1 MWLRRPKDQATRPGR
16 ISAKLLILCS
26 IATIAGFSAVCGSVM
41 LDMRRGEQAL
51 ALQTM
56 ENLATT
62 IDSDISRNVELYDL
76 SLRNVANNMIE
87 PGLAGVDKQLL
98 YLVLF
103 DHAATAKH
111 FGAIQVFDAAGNIV
125 HDSATL
131 TPKPE
136 NSADELF
143 FQVHRD
149 KPDVGLFIGRPGLHR
164 GAYSIV
170 LSRRITGKDGAFLGV
185 VVGSLRFSYFH
196 DLFGRLSLA
205 PEDVITVIR
214 GDGVVIMR
222 TPFDLDVI
230 GKDLSQGDG
239 VRRVLAEQSGSFS
252 GSGAVDPIARLY
264 TWRDSSRPLIAIVG
278 KSWTDIFAI
287 WRRQALRVGGIM
299 LALIA
304 FVTGA
309 TLILVREIKRR
320 ERAEDKLADLAIT
333 DALTGLRNRRKFDQV
348 IQQEWLC
355 AHRRQ
360 EPLALLMIDADHFKT
375 YNDMFGHQAGD
386 QLLIRIASSIAGAAQ
401 RSGDCAARYGGEEF
415 AVLLSG
421 LSVDAALAVGENI
434 RTNVEMLSAEKWAT
448 TVSVGVAS
456 IVPNASLQPTDLV
469 EAADKA
475 LYEAKSRGRNQ
486 SVATPRE
493 TLSRVA

>member
-1 MWLRRPKDQATRPGR
+1 MWFRRPKDQATPSGR
-16 ISAKLLILCS
+16 ISARLLILCS

-41 LDMRRGEQAL
+41 FDMRRGEQAL

-62 IDSDISRNVELYDL
+62 IDSDISRNIELYDL

-87 PGLAGVDKQLL
+87 PELSGVDKRLL
-98 YLVLF
+98 YLILF

-111 FGAIQVFDAAGNIV
+111 FGAIQVFNAAGGLV
-125 HDSATL
+125 HDSASL
-131 TPKPE
+131 DPKPE
-136 NSADELF
+136 NRADEDY
-143 FQVHRD
+143 FQIHRD
-149 KPDVGLFIGRPGLHR
+149 NPNVGLFIGRPGLHR
-164 GAYSIV
+164 GAYSVV

-196 DLFGRLSLA
+196 DLFGRLNLA
-205 PEDVITVIR
+205 PDDVITVLR
-214 GDGVVIMR
+214 QDGVVIMR

-230 GKDLSQGDG
+230 GKDLGQRRG
-239 VRRVLAEQSGSFS
+239 VQRLFVERSGTFS
-252 GSGAVDPIARLY
+252 GTGAVDPIERLY
-264 TWRDSSRPLIAIVG
+264 TWRDSSRPLVVVVG

-309 TLILVREIKRR
+309 TLILAREIKRR
-320 ERAEDKLADLAIT
+320 GRAEDKLEELAIT

-348 IQQEWLC
+348 IEQEWLR
-355 AHRRQ
+355 AQRRQ

-386 QLLIRIASSIAGAAQ
+386 QLLERIATSIAGAAQ

-421 LSVDAALAVGENI
+421 LSTDAALAIGENI
-434 RTNVEMLSAEKWAT
+434 RTRVEMLSADKWAT
-448 TVSVGVAS
+448 TVSIGVAS
-456 IVPNASLQPTDLV
+456 LVPDASMQPADLV

-486 SVATPRE
+486 SVAMSE
-493 TLSRVA
+493 EHLSRVA

>member
-1 MWLRRPKDQATRPGR
+1 MWFRQHKIHVSRPGR
-16 ISAKLLILCS
+16 ISAKLLVWCS

-51 ALQTM
+51 ALRSM

-76 SLRNVANNMIE
+76 SLRNVASNMIE
-87 PGLAGVDKQLL
+87 PELAGVSKRLL
-98 YLVLF
+98 NLILF

-111 FGAIQVFDAAGNIV
+111 YGAIQVFDPAGNLI
-125 HDSATL
+125 HDSETYD
-131 TPKPE
+131 PKPE
-136 NSADELF
+136 NRADEDYF
-143 FQVHRD
+143 KAHRD
-149 KPDVGLFIGRPGLHR
+149 KPNAGLFIGRPGLHR
-164 GAYSIV
+164 GAYAVV

-185 VVGSLRFSYFH
+185 VAGSLRFSYFH
-196 DLFGRLSLA
+196 DLFERLSFA
-205 PEDVITVIR
+205 PDDIISVIR
-214 GDGVVIMR
+214 HDGVVIMR

-230 GKDLSQGDG
+230 GRDLSQRAG
-239 VRRVLAEQSGSFS
+239 VKRVLSEPSGAFE
-252 GSGAVDPIARLY
+252 GSGAIDQTKRLY
-264 TWRDSSRPLIAIVG
+264 VWRDSSHPLVVIVG

-304 FVTGA
+304 FVAGA
-309 TLILVREIKRR
+309 TMILAREIKRR
-320 ERAEDKLADLAIT
+320 GRAEDKLAELSIT

-348 IQQEWLC
+348 IAQEWLR
-355 AHRRQ
+355 AQRRQ

-386 QLLIRIASSIAGAAQ
+386 QVLVRIATSISGAVQ
-401 RSGDCAARYGGEEF
+401 RAGDCAARYGGEEF
-415 AVLLSG
+415 AVLLPG
-421 LSVDAALAVGENI
+421 LSTDAAFAVGENI
-434 RTNVEMLSAEKWAT
+434 RTRVEMLCADKWTT
-448 TVSVGVAS
+448 TVSIGVTS
-456 IVPNASLQPTDLV
+456 LVPNASLQPADLV

-486 SVATPRE
+486 SVPTPRGH
-493 TLSRVA
+493 LSRVA

>member
-1 MWLRRPKDQATRPGR
+1 MRLRLPKDRPGR
-16 ISAKLLILCS
+16 ISAKLLVWCS

-41 LDMRRGEQAL
+41 FDMRRGEQAL
-51 ALQTM
+51 ALRSM
-56 ENLATT
+56 DNLATT

-76 SLRNVANNMIE
+76 SLRNVASNMIE
-87 PGLAGVDKQLL
+87 PELAGVSKRLL
-98 YLVLF
+98 NLILF

-111 FGAIQVFDAAGNIV
+111 FGAIQVFDAVGNLI
-125 HDSATL
+125 HDSATYD
-131 TPKPE
+131 PKPD
-136 NSADELF
+136 NRADEDYF
-143 FQVHRD
+143 KVHRD
-149 KPDVGLFIGRPGLHR
+149 NPNAGLFVGRPGLNR
-164 GAYSIV
+164 GAYAIV

-196 DLFGRLSLA
+196 DLFERLSLA
-205 PEDVITVIR
+205 PDDIISVIR
-214 GDGVVIMR
+214 HDGVVIMR

-230 GKDLSQGDG
+230 GRDLSQRAG
-239 VRRVLAEQSGSFS
+239 VKRVLSEPSGSFE
-252 GSGAVDPIARLY
+252 GSGAIDSIERLY
-264 TWRDSSRPLIAIVG
+264 VWRDSSHPLVVIVG

-304 FVTGA
+304 FVAGA
-309 TLILVREIKRR
+309 TMILAREIRR
-320 ERAEDKLADLAIT
+320 RGRAEDKLEELAIT

-348 IQQEWLC
+348 IEQEWLR
-355 AHRRQ
+355 AQRRQ

-386 QLLIRIASSIAGAAQ
+386 QVLVRIATSIAGAVERA
-401 RSGDCAARYGGEEF
+401 GDCAARYGGEEF
-415 AVLLSG
+415 AVLLPG
-421 LSVDAALAVGENI
+421 LSADAAFAIGERI
-434 RTNVEMLSAEKWAT
+434 RTNVEMLSVDKWAT

-456 IVPNASLQPTDLV
+456 VVPNEPLQPAHLI

-486 SVATPRE
+486 SVATPRGH
-493 TLSRVA
+493 LSRVA